1 MLKVGLTGGLASG
14 KTFVAGR
21 LAKLGCLVLHA
32 DELGHQALEPSGCA
46 YPAVVAE
53 FGGGILREDGTIDR
67 KKLAAEVFPHPVRL
81 AALNRIVHP
90 AVFEL
95 EDRQLA
101 EYAAREPRGIAV
113 VEAAIMVE
121 TGSFTRFHR
130 LIVAVCGEE
139 EQIRRAIKRDG
150 ISREEALARMSYQM
164 PLAEKR
170 KYADFVVDTS
180 GTKEDTAR
188 HVDAVYRSLRSL
200 QA

>member
-21 LAKLGCLVLHA
+21 LEQHGCFVLHA
-32 DELGHQALEPSGCA
+32 DELGHRVLDPGGGI
-46 YPAVVAE
+46 YDAVVAE
-53 FGGGILREDGTIDR
+53 FGRRILREDGTIDR
-67 KKLAAEVFPHPVRL
+67 RKLASEVFPYADRL
-81 AALNRIVHP
+81 AALNRLVHP
-90 AVFEL
+90 AVFDL
-95 EDRQLA
+95 EGRQMA

-113 VEAAIMVE
+113 VEAAIMIE
-121 TGSFTRFHR
+121 TGSFKRFHR

-150 ISREEALARMSYQM
+150 ISREEALARMSHQM

-170 KYADFVVDTS
+170 KYADFIVDTS
-180 GTKEDTAR
+180 GSKEDTGR
-188 HVDAVYRSLRSL
+188 QVDAVYTSLRSL